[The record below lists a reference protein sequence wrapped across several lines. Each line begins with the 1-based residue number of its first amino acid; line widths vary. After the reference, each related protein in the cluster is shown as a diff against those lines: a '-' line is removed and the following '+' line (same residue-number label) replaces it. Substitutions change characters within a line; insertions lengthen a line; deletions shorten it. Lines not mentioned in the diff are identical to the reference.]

1 MRCLSIFSF
10 VEGFFFIL
18 FKPISSAAGHGERTR
33 WPVVPG
39 SPEAILETR
48 RALRQRGS
56 KDRIRSGRVVIS
68 GAGSEA
74 CIERSDVVA

>member
-1 MRCLSIFSF
+1 M
-10 VEGFFFIL
+10 
-18 FKPISSAAGHGERTR
+18 A
-33 WPVVPG
+33 G

-56 KDRIRSGRVVIS
+56 KDSIRSGGVVIS
-68 GAGSEA
+68 VAGSEA